1 MRVLVLSEGLDLP
14 EFHMLEELRSRG
26 VEITVMLAPG
36 CEYFERLAD
45 VDIRAVAL
53 TLKSR
58 LDFAGIKQIRAEL
71 KRGAYDVFHALR
83 NNRPISNALWAS
95 IGIPVKKVAYRGTMG
110 NLSRLDPA
118 SWLAYLS
125 PRIDALICV
134 SEAVRQYLL
143 GMGVPGTRAQT
154 VLKGHDVRWYQA
166 DGAPTLSEF
175 GIPEDAFVVGCVA
188 NMRRLKGVDY
198 VIRSAHHLP
207 EDSKIHYLLVGEV
220 RDEELRG
227 LAEDPAVRGRVH
239 FAGFR
244 SDARVLISGCAVSVM
259 ASVRREGLPRAIIE
273 SMAQSVVPVVT
284 NVGGMPELV
293 EDGVSGRV
301 VPPRDDQALADA
313 FLALEQD
320 PDLCARYGAAARER
334 IETVFSVQR
343 TAEVTQALYERL
355 VSG

>member
-14 EFHMLEELRSRG
+14 EFHMLAELRARG
-26 VEITVMLAPG
+26 VELTVMLAPG
-36 CEYFERLAD
+36 CEYFKKLAD
-45 VDIRAVAL
+45 VDIRALAL
-53 TLKSR
+53 TLKGR
-58 LDFAGIKQIRAEL
+58 LDLSGIRQIRTEL
-71 KRGAYDVFHALR
+71 KSGNYDVFHALR

-125 PRIDALICV
+125 PRIDTLICV

-143 GMGVPGTRAQT
+143 GMGVPETRAQT
-154 VLKGHDVRWYQA
+154 ILKGHDVSWYQS
-166 DGAPTLSEF
+166 DGAPPLGEF
-175 GIPEDAFVVGCVA
+175 GIPDDAFVVGCVA

-207 EDSKIHYLLVGEV
+207 PDSKIHYLLVGEV
-220 RDEELRG
+220 RDEDLRV
-227 LAEDPAVRGRVH
+227 LAEDPAVGGRVH
-239 FAGFR
+239 FSGYR
-244 SDARVLISGCAVSVM
+244 SDARAIVSRCDVSVM

-284 NVGGMPELV
+284 KVGGMPELV
-293 EDGVSGRV
+293 EDGVSGTV
-301 VPPRDDQALADA
+301 VPPRDDKALADA
-313 FLALEQD
+313 FLALERD
-320 PDLCARYGAAARER
+320 PELRARYGAAARER

-355 VSG
+355 VSE